1 MKRWIY
7 LSFIIIVIVAT
18 GVSLGWY
25 FRYRQTAPIA
35 EQPAATESGT
45 TGGETPFTTT
55 AGTIGAPSAV
65 SVTGETGI
73 SGAPV
78 KFGVVA
84 QNPVTDFYIDASN
97 NTVIVEPT
105 GKIVRLS
112 RNKSEVLNETA
123 IADLATTAFSSDGK
137 KILASFGDRSDPQSS
152 IFNIDRK
159 AWQPLSAGLKEIV
172 WAPSGYSVAY
182 LKESAGQSIFYTLDT
197 ASIKAAPKEIFRTF
211 LQDIILEWPYAKK
224 IIFQSRS
231 NAQIG
236 GNLFELDVDKKTVAP
251 IFIGKTGLRD
261 IWDKDAN
268 SGLVFYDGSL
278 GLVNRDKNTLTRFSF
293 SSLPSKCAFN
303 TEVFVASSTPA
314 ATSTKKTIKTTEQK
328 TVSHFLFCAAPQNP
342 EFTQSRLPDDYE
354 KGIVFSADNFVKI
367 NSATGGTETVFNDPS
382 QKLDATILKVFNKT
396 LFFVNRLDQKL
407 YAISLN

>member
-7 LSFIIIVIVAT
+7 LSVIVIIIVAAGIF
-18 GVSLGWY
+18 LGWY
-25 FRYRQTAPIA
+25 FRYRQTAPAA
-35 EQPAATESGT
+35 EQPTATESGA

-55 AGTIGAPSAV
+55 TGTIGAPSTA

-73 SGAPV
+73 SGVPIE
-78 KFGVVA
+78 FGVVA

-97 NTVIVEPT
+97 NTVIIEPT

-112 RNKSEVLNETA
+112 RNKSEVLSEIA
-123 IADLATTAFSSDGK
+123 ISDLATAAFSYDGK
-137 KILASFGDRSDPQSS
+137 KVLASFGDRNDPQTS
-152 IFNIDRK
+152 IFDIDKK
-159 AWQPLSAGLKEIV
+159 AWQPLPTGLKEIT
-172 WAPSGYSVAY
+172 WAPSGYGVAY
-182 LKESAGQSIFYTLDT
+182 LKENSGQSIFYTLDT
-197 ASIKAAPKEIFRTF
+197 ASTKAAPREVFRTF
-211 LQDIILEWPYAKK
+211 LQDLAMQWPYAKK

-236 GNLFELDVDKKTVAP
+236 GNLFELDVDKKTITP
-251 IFIGKTGLRD
+251 ILIGKTGLRD

-268 SGLVFYDGSL
+268 GGLVFYDGSL
-278 GLVNRDKNTLTRFSF
+278 GLVNRDKNTLTRFGF

-303 TEVFVASSTPA
+303 TDVFVASSTPA
-314 ATSTKKTIKTTEQK
+314 ATSTKKTLKTTEQK
-328 TVSHFLFCAAPQNP
+328 TVSHFLYCAVPQNP

-382 QKLDATILKVFNKT
+382 QKLDAAILKVFNKT
-396 LFFVNRLDQKL
+396 LFFVNKIDQKL
-407 YAISLN
+407 YAISLE